1 MSMFTELAKALGKT
15 DEHIS
20 QVNNKAGDMAN
31 KAGEFSDATAGLT
44 DMYIKDPKERAKVQ
58 AERAQRHKE
67 MQERLA
73 ASEAK
78 MHERD
83 QEREQRKARIL
94 QGKTASD
101 NPFENNPFRSGA
113 SAPAPAGKGVV
124 QTNSLDAFTGASSA
138 PVPEPE
144 VQTMKLGDFFGGG
157 KNTDTK
163 EAQKDQVSPN
173 TMKVQKARRM
183 FFAMNTAMS
192 EARFQTA
199 FHQTLIEKKGPCE
212 YLPLRNKIQSALGRS
227 LNEREKA
234 VLSHMLLTT
243 ERRAS
248 LSVPRTVQV

>member
-58 AERAQRHKE
+58 AERAQRNKE

-138 PVPEPE
+138 PVPAKPSYIANI
-144 VQTMKLGDFFGGG
+144 KLQ
-157 KNTDTK
+157 
-163 EAQKDQVSPN
+163 A
-173 TMKVQKARRM
+173 M

>member
-1 MSMFTELAKALGKT
+1 MFTELAKALGKT

-44 DMYIKDPKERAKVQ
+44 DMYIKDPKKRAKVQ

-138 PVPEPE
+138 PAPVLANI
-144 VQTMKLGDFFGGG
+144 KLQ
-157 KNTDTK
+157 
-163 EAQKDQVSPN
+163 A
-173 TMKVQKARRM
+173 M

-199 FHQTLIEKKGPCE
+199 FHQTLIERRGPCE

-243 ERRAS
+243 ERRVS